1 MKRFFA
7 VICVTILLLLFV
19 GCENNAIKPTESVT
33 DSTNDVTVASTEP
46 ATKAENTGYTFTKIT
61 LDKNSKE
68 LSERF
73 DEIGIVEAAVDC
85 KESIKFIDGTEGI
98 VYLIRDTGALD
109 SGVFFKYFLAVET
122 ADKYIIEE
130 YGPFCGTTIYV
141 NDLDGDKADEITLC
155 SNTGGTALT
164 KIGRVYKVENDA
176 LCEIFRSSD
185 TDNWDTGFEG
195 VTKDNFMFE
204 VTNKFTGY
212 STSFQLDTKR
222 YIDTYYDEK
231 GNVIEEGKLWLLSF
245 KDFYTDDK
253 DNDGVY
259 EIYAEQHACLVGK
272 NEGLGYTKCT
282 YKFNNKTDNF
292 EVVDAELISPYNMD
306 DKYLVQQGEYY
317 SAYKYDMSYFYKITA
332 KDGTVRNVR
341 SDLIKLPDF
350 NMLSE
355 NLLEVTGQAGT
366 GISTNWAFYYDA
378 DTDKLSQNYNY
389 VYDCNT
395 ELVAYCQYDGNKHS
409 IIVQDMFD
417 RTKYY
422 NKFNVFSSPI
432 NTTVTEPIRSVE
444 FSDDGKS
451 IKVVYLA
458 GDEKVETEEIFELY

>member
-33 DSTNDVTVASTEP
+33 ESTNDVTVASTEP

-73 DEIGIVEAAVDC
+73 DEIGIVEAVVDC
-85 KESIKFIDGTEGI
+85 KESIKFIDGTKGI

-130 YGPFCGTTIYV
+130 FGPFCGTTIYV

-212 STSFQLDTKR
+212 STSFQLDTKK
-222 YIDTYYDEK
+222 YTGHYFDKNGNVTEK
-231 GNVIEEGKLWLLSF
+231 GDLWLISF

-253 DNDGVY
+253 DNDGIY
-259 EIYAEQHACLVGK
+259 EIHAKQHACLTDK
-272 NEGLGYTKCT
+272 NDYLGYTECT
-282 YKFNNKTDNF
+282 YKFNNTSGKF
-292 EVVDAELISPYNMD
+292 EVVDAKFISPYNMSD
-306 DKYLVQQGEYY
+306 EYLIQQGEYY
-317 SAYKYDMSYFYKITA
+317 SAYRYDMGYYYKITN
-332 KDGTVRNVR
+332 KDGSVRNIR
-341 SDLIKLPDF
+341 SDLVKLPSF
-350 NMLSE
+350 NMLNE
-355 NLLEVTGQAGT
+355 HLLEVKGQAGT
-366 GISTNWAFYYDA
+366 GTSTNYSLYYDA
-378 DTDKLSQNYNY
+378 ETDKVSDYFHY
-389 VYDCNT
+389 VLAHNNK
-395 ELVAYCQYDGNKHS
+395 LVATCSYDGIKHT